1 MPPER
6 YPINAKA
13 GNVETPAFTRRR
25 GLQLI
30 AAAAG
35 GLALGSGQATAAN
48 RPTAS
53 PYLVGRGIADITGA
67 AAESGMMGYSMLG
80 QQTSGIHQR
89 LRARAFVMVDPAS
102 GNRIA
107 WCNSDQGILPFAV
120 FHTVLARLA
129 TTYGTTYTEQN
140 VSLSATHTHA
150 GPGGCS
156 HDLAYN
162 LSVLGF
168 QQQNFDA
175 VVSGIVEAISTAHAD
190 LRPGTITL
198 GRGELTD
205 ASVNRSRA
213 AFELNPQ
220 ADKDVYPL
228 GIDPMMTVLRFR
240 QGAAD
245 VGAIS
250 WFPTHGTSMTNS
262 NTFISGDNKG
272 YAAYA
277 WEHDTAGVRYLDDA
291 PGFVAAFPQTNAG
304 DMSPNLNLAPGS
316 GPTDDQ
322 FENTRII
329 GLRQSTAAQQIHA
342 SAATPISGSVDSRLR
357 YVDMSRVQVDGR
369 YTPDGE
375 LHHTSSGVI
384 GLSTLAGSIEDGPGI
399 PGLFEGTPS
408 LLAPLI
414 SRINAAVPQW
424 LADEQ
429 SPKTSLVPSGLL
441 QATPNV
447 LPLQL
452 LKIGQVYLVGGPAEY
467 TIVAG
472 LRIRRAVAAEL
483 DVPLE
488 NVLMQGYTNGY
499 SQYVTTPEEYDGQQ
513 YEGASTLFGRYTAP
527 AYQQEFAK
535 LASSLRKGTALP
547 TGALPPDPAIGTLD
561 VQPDVILDS
570 PGLLR
575 SYGQVLADAAPGYQ
589 PGQQVAVVFVTGHPK
604 NNLRGGGTFL
614 EVQQLRGQSWTR
626 HLDDS
631 DWQTKYQWQRTS
643 VPTGESTAT
652 ITWDIAPGT
661 PPGTYRI
668 VHYGDAKNGL
678 TGAIN
683 AFTGVSRPFTVS

>member
-1 MPPER
+1 M
-6 YPINAKA
+6 
-13 GNVETPAFTRRR
+13 
-25 GLQLI
+25 
-30 AAAAG
+30 AAVTG
-35 GLALGSGQATAAN
+35 GLALGTGRAAATDI
-48 RPTAS
+48 PPGPS
-53 PYLVGRGIADITGA
+53 YLVGRGIADITGA
-67 AAESGMMGYSMLG
+67 AAESGMMGYSMFG

-89 LRARAFVMVDPAS
+89 LRARAFVIVDPAT
-102 GNRIA
+102 GHRIA

-120 FHTVLARLA
+120 FQAVLARLA
-129 TTYGTTYTEQN
+129 DAYGTTYTEQN

-162 LSVLGF
+162 LAVLGF

-190 LRPGTITL
+190 LKPGSITL

-228 GIDPMMTVLRFR
+228 GIDPVMTVLRFR
-240 QGAAD
+240 QGTTD
-245 VGAIS
+245 VGAVS

-262 NTFISGDNKG
+262 NTLISGDNKG

-277 WEHDTAGVRYLDDA
+277 WEHDTAGVRYLDDT

-304 DMSPNLNLAPGS
+304 DMSPNLDLAPGS

-329 GLRQSTAAQQIHA
+329 GLRQSTAAQRIHA
-342 SAATPISGSVDSRLR
+342 SAATPISGGIDSRLR
-357 YVDMSRVQVDGR
+357 YVDMSQVHVDGR
-369 YTPDGE
+369 YTPDGRT
-375 LHHTSSGVI
+375 HHTSSGVI

-408 LLAPLI
+408 PLAPLI
-414 SRINAAVPQW
+414 EHINSAVPQW

-429 SPKTSLVPSGLL
+429 SPKTSLIPSGLL
-441 QATPNV
+441 QATPDV

-452 LKIGQVYLVGGPAEY
+452 LKIGQLHLIGGPAEY

-472 LRIRRAVAAEL
+472 LRIRRAVAEEL
-483 DVPLE
+483 GVPLE

-499 SQYVTTPEEYDGQQ
+499 SQYVTTPEEYDSQH

-535 LASSLRKGTALP
+535 LASSLRDGTALSPGAPPP
-547 TGALPPDPAIGTLD
+547 TPATGTLN
-561 VQPDVILDS
+561 VQPGVVLDS
-570 PGLLR
+570 PGPPA
-575 SYGQVLADAAPGYQ
+575 SYGQVLTDAGAGYRPG
-589 PGQQVAVVFVTGHPK
+589 GRVTVVFVTGHPK
-604 NNLRGGGTFL
+604 NNLRRGGTFL
-614 EVQQLRGQSWTR
+614 EVQRQRGPDWVR
-626 HLDDS
+626 HLDDG
-631 DWQTKYQWQRTS
+631 DWQTTYRWQRTS

-652 ITWDIAPGT
+652 VTWDIAPDT

-668 VHYGDAKNGL
+668 VHHGDAKNGL
-678 TGAIN
+678 TGAIS